1 MAKKIVVLDTSVFIN
16 NPTAYESF
24 KGQSIFIP
32 ISVLEE
38 LDKLKKH
45 SDSVGRN
52 ARVSIKKLDELSMSG
67 EIHKGIKIADDTT
80 IIIDATDY
88 VGLGAD
94 AKYGDGKILACAM
107 KLKETAGKV
116 PVVLIS
122 RDINLRVKARALGLE
137 AEGYDKEETD
147 DTEIYKGYRSV
158 EDADAGEV
166 LNEVGMI
173 SVADY
178 ELDTML
184 PNEYVFFTGK
194 KGKGVATG
202 RRVGKQIRL
211 VKEQAPWGLKSRN
224 KEQFCAMDLLMDPL
238 VPLVS
243 LVGRAGGGKTLVA
256 LASGLEQVLSK
267 KQYETLMIFRP
278 VSTIGDQLGFLPGP
292 QPLDAKIATPNGWT
306 TMGELKVGS
315 MVIAG
320 DGTPTKVLGIYPKGI
335 KSVYRVLTA
344 DGTSTECCEDHLWL
358 TQTFEN
364 KKRSKPGSVK
374 STKEIMETLK
384 NKDGRINH
392 FLPRNKAVEYEKT
405 DLPLPPYTLGALLG
419 DGSTGNNETG
429 NNETGNH
436 KSSSVVLAST
446 DQDLID
452 RVSLEMIP
460 FGVSMTYP
468 KNNPGERKHIN
479 YYFKSSI
486 YNHKTARPVKIT
498 NMITGEYRIFNSVG
512 IANQETNISLNDLKY
527 RCNRNQE
534 RDGFKYEFLPL
545 KNRWQNP
552 IKEELYKLG
561 LVGKKAWEK
570 FIPLQYKYASIEDR
584 VALLRGLM
592 DTDGTV
598 KKNGEAS
605 YCTTSKTLALD
616 VIELVRSLGGR
627 ATLCERDRVGNISIF
642 AGHKAITRRI
652 SYEFTVSLPEAINP
666 FHMKRKAE
674 RHSQAYMHKV
684 SIQSIEYVGEKEVQC
699 ILIDHPDHLYLT
711 DNFIVTHN
719 TLEDKVAPLFEAVSD
734 AFSVLFSDKSK
745 KGDGWKKQLFQY
757 TDNGT
762 IQQNPISYLRGRSI
776 PKAFILVDEAQNIT
790 KDEIKTILT
799 RAGEGTKI
807 VLTGDPSQIDLRNLD
822 STNNGL
828 SHVIDKFRNSELA
841 GSVLFEKGERS
852 QLATLAADIL

>member
-32 ISVLEE
+32 IAVLEE

-67 EIHKGIKIADDTT
+67 EIHKGIKIGDDTL
-80 IIIDATDY
+80 IVIDANDY

-116 PVVLIS
+116 PVVLVS

-166 LNEVGMI
+166 LNEAGMI

-178 ELDTML
+178 ELDAML

-211 VKEQAPWGLKSRN
+211 VKEQVPWGLKSRN
-224 KEQFCAMDLLMDPL
+224 KEQFCAIDLLMDPS

-243 LVGRAGGGKTLVA
+243 LVGRAGGGKTLVS
-256 LASGLEQVLSK
+256 LAASLELVLNK

-278 VSTIGDQLGFLPGP
+278 VSVIGAELGFLPGD
-292 QPLDAKIATPNGWT
+292 LAAKV
-306 TMGELKVGS
+306 M
-315 MVIAG
+315 
-320 DGTPTKVLGIYPKGI
+320 
-335 KSVYRVLTA
+335 
-344 DGTSTECCEDHLWL
+344 
-358 TQTFEN
+358 
-364 KKRSKPGSVK
+364 
-374 STKEIMETLK
+374 
-384 NKDGRINH
+384 
-392 FLPRNKAVEYEKT
+392 
-405 DLPLPPYTLGALLG
+405 
-419 DGSTGNNETG
+419 
-429 NNETGNH
+429 
-436 KSSSVVLAST
+436 
-446 DQDLID
+446 
-452 RVSLEMIP
+452 
-460 FGVSMTYP
+460 
-468 KNNPGERKHIN
+468 
-479 YYFKSSI
+479 
-486 YNHKTARPVKIT
+486 
-498 NMITGEYRIFNSVG
+498 
-512 IANQETNISLNDLKY
+512 
-527 RCNRNQE
+527 
-534 RDGFKYEFLPL
+534 
-545 KNRWQNP
+545 
-552 IKEELYKLG
+552 
-561 LVGKKAWEK
+561 
-570 FIPLQYKYASIEDR
+570 
-584 VALLRGLM
+584 
-592 DTDGTV
+592 
-598 KKNGEAS
+598 
-605 YCTTSKTLALD
+605 
-616 VIELVRSLGGR
+616 
-627 ATLCERDRVGNISIF
+627 
-642 AGHKAITRRI
+642 
-652 SYEFTVSLPEAINP
+652 
-666 FHMKRKAE
+666 
-674 RHSQAYMHKV
+674 
-684 SIQSIEYVGEKEVQC
+684 
-699 ILIDHPDHLYLT
+699 
-711 DNFIVTHN
+711 
-719 TLEDKVAPLFEAVSD
+719 PLFEAVSD